1 MGSKM
6 RLFDDET
13 MRDFIVNGYCV
24 LRPDLPKS
32 FHDTIYEKTEAVFA
46 KEGNPGNNLL
56 PRIPEVQK
64 VYDDPAVHGALSS
77 LVGPDYAMHSH
88 RHPHF
93 NGPDSNGGGWHKDSY
108 WGFSKVRD
116 HHPRWVMAMYYPQDV
131 PFEIGPT
138 GAIPGSQ
145 YFESQVPR
153 LPSAHEQ
160 AVDPDGIGFPL
171 IGEAGTVVVIHFDLW
186 HRAFP
191 KNTMKNRYM
200 FKFQFTRMNEPSEA
214 QWNKRAEE
222 LPLGALSDHVR
233 SPIWRQMWS
242 WLSGAS
248 EFKATGHAFTLKQAL
263 RDSSEEIRMNAAY
276 TLGGLGEEGLMVL
289 LDGLHEEQFEVKRE
303 SCYGLTAVGPR
314 ALPRLIRA
322 LRADNEKTR
331 AYAVYAIGDM
341 AWKAEEAIPA
351 LTPLADDS
359 SEFVRRNVAD
369 ALGQIRAQAGDAVPT
384 LIRLAQDPDPQVR
397 FNAVYG
403 LAKFRSEAA
412 AAIPVL
418 ADAFYDENRYVQGHA
433 AIALE
438 QIGTPEAVRALLHQ
452 LQTSRWCPVTT
463 KESTF

>member
-1 MGSKM
+1 MGSEL

-24 LRPDLPKS
+24 VRPDLPKS

-64 VYDDPAVHGALSS
+64 IYDDPAVRGALSS
-77 LVGPDYAMHSH
+77 LLGPGYVMHSH

-93 NGPDSNGGGWHKDSY
+93 NQPESNGGGWHKDSY
-108 WGFSKVRD
+108 WGFRKVRD

-153 LPSAHEQ
+153 LPSAHEK
-160 AVDPDGIGFPL
+160 VLDPDGIGFPL
-171 IGEAGTVVVIHFDLW
+171 TGEAGAVIIIHFDLW

-191 KNTMKNRYM
+191 NHTTQNRYM
-200 FKFQFTRMNEPSEA
+200 FKFQFTRMHEPSVA
-214 QWNKRAEE
+214 QWNKWEAD

-248 EFKATGHAFTLKQAL
+248 EFKTTGDVLPLKAAL
-263 RDSSEEIRMNAAY
+263 RDPSEEIRMNAAY
-276 TLGGLGEEGLMVL
+276 TLGGMGEAGLPAL
-289 LDGLHEEQFEVKRE
+289 LDGLHEDQIEVKRE
-303 SCYGLTAVGPR
+303 SCYGLAAAGPR
-314 ALPRLIRA
+314 ALTGLIRA
-322 LRADNEKTR
+322 LRADSDQTR

-341 AWKAEEAIPA
+341 AWRAEEAVPA
-351 LTPLADDS
+351 LTPLAVDP

-369 ALGQIRAQAGDAVPT
+369 ALGQIRSQATSAVPA
-384 LIRLAQDPDPQVR
+384 LIRLMQDPDPQVR

-403 LAKFRSEAA
+403 LAKFRAEAA
-412 AAIPVL
+412 AAIPIL

-438 QIGTPEAVRALLHQ
+438 QIGTPEAMRILLHQ
-452 LQTSRWCPVTT
+452 LQASRWCAVTT
-463 KESTF
+463 KENTF